1 MCSEKLNLA
10 SLFFQND
17 IFVKK
22 RMSLKKLLEEKGYHR
37 IKMKFTKTNHLE
49 VVAKINNI
57 EGNFIL
63 DTGAS
68 STCVGIESIEHFDL
82 LSEDSDV
89 KAAGA
94 GATNMVTQISQKN
107 HLEINK
113 WSKKKVDLVLF
124 DLKHVNEALVNH
136 KAEKVHGIIG
146 ADILKKGK
154 AVIDYKGKA
163 LYLK

>member
-94 GATNMVTQISQKN
+94 GATNMMTQISQKN

>member
-1 MCSEKLNLA
+1 
-10 SLFFQND
+10 
-17 IFVKK
+17 
-22 RMSLKKLLEEKGYHR
+22 MSLKKLLKEKGYHR
-37 IKMKFTKTNHLE
+37 IDLEFTKTSHLE
-49 VVAKINNI
+49 LVAKINDI

-68 STCVGIESIEHFDL
+68 STCVGLEAVEHFKL
-82 LSEDSDV
+82 LAEDSDV

-94 GATNMVTQISQKN
+94 GATDMLTQIAQKN
-107 HLEINK
+107 SIEIMG
-113 WSKKKVDLVLF
+113 WKKKKIDLVLF
-124 DLKHVNEALVNH
+124 DLKHVNQALTDH

-154 AVIDYKGKA
+154 AIIDYKNKA

>member
-1 MCSEKLNLA
+1 
-10 SLFFQND
+10 
-17 IFVKK
+17 
-22 RMSLKKLLEEKGYHR
+22 MSLRKLLEEKGYHR
-37 IKMKFTKTNHLE
+37 IKMKYTKTNHLE
-49 VVAKINNI
+49 VVARINDI

-82 LSEDSDV
+82 LSEDSEI

-94 GATNMVTQISQKN
+94 GATNMLTQISQKN
-107 HLEINK
+107 SLQINDWK
-113 WSKKKVDLVLF
+113 KKKVDLVVF
-124 DLKHVNEALVNH
+124 DLKHVNEALTNH

-154 AVIDYKGKA
+154 AVIDYKNKA
-163 LYLK
+163 LFLK

>member
-1 MCSEKLNLA
+1 MA
-10 SLFFQND
+10 SLKDF
-17 IFVKK
+17 
-22 RMSLKKLLEEKGYHR
+22 LEEKAYHK
-37 IKMKFTKTNHLE
+37 IKLTLTATNHLE
-49 VVAKINNI
+49 LKAKINNI

-68 STCVGIESIEHFDL
+68 SSCVGFEAISHFQL
-82 LSEDSDV
+82 LAEESDV

-94 GATNMVTQISQKN
+94 GATDMLTQIALKN
-107 HLEINK
+107 NIQIK
-113 WSKKKVDLVLF
+113 SWKAKKVDLVLF
-124 DLKHVNEALVNH
+124 DLKHVNAALVNH

-154 AVIDYKGKA
+154 AVIDYKSKN